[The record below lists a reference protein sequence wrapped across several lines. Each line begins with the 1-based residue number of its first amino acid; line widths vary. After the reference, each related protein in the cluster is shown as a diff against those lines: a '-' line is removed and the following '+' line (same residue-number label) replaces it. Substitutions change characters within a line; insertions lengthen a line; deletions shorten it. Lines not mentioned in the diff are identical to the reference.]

1 MSNNKEN
8 LKHSLKI
15 VGAGLVALDIIINN
29 SDKNPIFS
37 AGGTC
42 GNVLA
47 GLSFLGWKSTPISRV
62 GKDIASQILIQD
74 LLDNGVNV
82 DHITHE
88 ERVSTPRIIEKL
100 NSNGVYAKHSFLLRC
115 PICNTYLPRFRS
127 PKLKIIDGI
136 ISKKHLNPDV
146 YLFDRVTPSTLK
158 LANKYRESGTLIFFE
173 PINIKNTDDFKE
185 AFRLSHI
192 VKYAD
197 IEKKK
202 RPKELAKDQIL
213 KKIKSFGPMLVIK
226 TLGKYGLSFLNSN
239 KNKTQY
245 RESFKINRIYDSCG
259 AGDWCTVGLLFYLH
273 ELAKNNNI
281 SILETME
288 SNALINSALRFG
300 QILASLSCMFIGAR
314 GLSNSIDAKKILKIV
329 HTQMIKNNEID
340 VSMSKYPPRNSKKTT
355 IANEINTN
363 PNTCPTCLLN

>member
-8 LKHSLKI
+8 LRHYLNI
-15 VGAGLVALDIIINN
+15 VGAGLVTLDIIINN

-47 GLSFLGWKSTPISRV
+47 GLSFLGWKSTPISRA
-62 GKDIASQILIQD
+62 GMDLASQILVQD

-82 DHITHE
+82 EYITHE
-88 ERVSTPRIIEKL
+88 EKVSTPRIVEKL
-100 NSNGVYAKHSFLLRC
+100 NSNGVSAKHSFLLRC
-115 PICNTYLPRFRS
+115 PTCNTYLPRFRS

-146 YLFDRVTPSTLK
+146 YLFDRITPSTLK
-158 LANKYRESGTLIFFE
+158 LASKYRESGTLIFFE
-173 PINIKNTDDFKE
+173 PINLKSTDDLKE
-185 AFRLSHI
+185 AFKLSHI

-197 IEKKK
+197 IQKKK
-202 RPKELAKDQIL
+202 RFKELANDQIL
-213 KKIKSFGPMLVIK
+213 KKIISFGPTLVIK
-226 TLGKYGLSFLNSN
+226 TLGKYGLSFLNGN

-273 ELAKNNNI
+273 ELARNNNI
-281 SILETME
+281 SLLETLE
-288 SNALINSALRFG
+288 SNDLINSALSFG

-314 GLSNSIDAKKILKIV
+314 GLSNSIDAKKIIEIV
-329 HTQMIKNNEID
+329 HTHMIKNNEID
-340 VSMSKYPPRNSKKTT
+340 VCINKYPPGNRKKVA
-355 IANEINTN
+355 IADEIIAN